1 MTAHAG
7 WLLRHVGST
16 DTYALYN
23 ASMGTDTRV
32 AQTSTTTKDGM
43 PQASAGV
50 LLPLHEE
57 HCWPRAACQTPPAR
71 AVRLGVCR
79 CRCGCD
85 PAHPCRPLALDPTAG
100 NPVADRCG
108 NFFPHPILTET
119 LSHFHAYKYFR
130 GTYFEISVFE
140 SSTFFKV
147 PTHADLLKKDPYF
160 FVGNRFGYRVRK
172 TLEKWAVHA

>member
-32 AQTSTTTKDGM
+32 AQTSTTTKDGT

-57 HCWPRAACQTPPAR
+57 HWKSTVGLEQRVKRLPPEQFDSACAAVAANVIRHTPADHCRSIQQRA
-71 AVRLGVCR
+71 
-79 CRCGCD
+79 
-85 PAHPCRPLALDPTAG
+85 
-100 NPVADRCG
+100 
-108 NFFPHPILTET
+108 IL
-119 LSHFHAYKYFR
+119 
-130 GTYFEISVFE
+130 
-140 SSTFFKV
+140 
-147 PTHADLLKKDPYF
+147 
-160 FVGNRFGYRVRK
+160 
-172 TLEKWAVHA
+172 

>member
-1 MTAHAG
+1 MLARTTRPPVRCSRSGWESRIHSVLRSGSGQTASYGCRFIMTAHAG
-7 WLLRHVGST
+7 WLLRHVGSA

-32 AQTSTTTKDGM
+32 AQTSTTTKDGT

-79 CRCGCD
+79 CRCKCD
-85 PAHPCRPLALDPTAG
+85 PAQPCRPLALDPTAG
-100 NPVADRCG
+100 NPVADRCCG
-108 NFFPHPILTET
+108 KFFFSSNSHRNLIT
-119 LSHFHAYKYFR
+119 LSCVK
-130 GTYFEISVFE
+130 VF
-140 SSTFFKV
+140 SRHLF
-147 PTHADLLKKDPYF
+147 L
-160 FVGNRFGYRVRK
+160 RF
-172 TLEKWAVHA
+172 LI

>member
-32 AQTSTTTKDGM
+32 SQTSTTTKDGM

-85 PAHPCRPLALDPTAG
+85 PAHPCRQLSIDPTAG

-108 NFFPHPILTET
+108 NFFLIQFSQKPYHTFMRISIFEARILRFLF
-119 LSHFHAYKYFR
+119 LSLQLF
-130 GTYFEISVFE
+130 S
-140 SSTFFKV
+140 
-147 PTHADLLKKDPYF
+147 
-160 FVGNRFGYRVRK
+160 RFLPML
-172 TLEKWAVHA
+172 TC